1 MLEQVDL
8 SSRMPKEEYKPL
20 HDDLIAK
27 LVVLQQEARS
37 RGVGVVALFEGW
49 NGAGKGSRIGDLVYE
64 LDARATH
71 MHVLSNF
78 DEQGAAR
85 FRDMN
90 TGVTGFE
97 PLMQEFWQAL
107 GPRGDMTL
115 FERGW
120 YTAAARRLVY
130 TDSADEHAARLKIYR
145 QAISEFERQLSADGY
160 VVLKF
165 FVHISKEVQKKR
177 LKALRDNP
185 DTAWRVSKEELAT
198 VEDYDEIYAGYDELL
213 RETDF
218 GFSRWTMVNGE
229 DKRSAN
235 ITVAKVLV
243 RALERALAFGP
254 DAAAQAAAAKAAANS
269 AGALEQPGPRDRTPE
284 EAERVMAAAREQAAA
299 QHEEAPLH
307 SRFTIVANPPRLSGV
322 DHTLALTKEEYQ
334 GALKREQKRF
344 SELELKMYLARVPLM
359 ILYEGD
365 DAAGKGGNIKRV
377 AQAIDPRAYTIFP
390 SPAPTKIELAHPH
403 LWRYWTRLPRAGHVG
418 IYDRSWYGRVLVER
432 VEGFASPAEWAR
444 AYDEINEFERELEAW
459 GALLLKFWVAVSP
472 EEQLVRFNER
482 QGNPDKQWKITPE
495 DWRNR
500 DKHPQYAAAVDDMFR
515 LTSTP
520 YAPWRILESTNKYY
534 ARVKALKIIN
544 DELEK
549 RLGLQ

>member
-269 AGALEQPGPRDRTPE
+269 AGALEQPDPRDRTPE

>member
-322 DHTLALTKEEYQ
+322 DHTLALAKEEYQ
-334 GALKREQKRF
+334 GVLKREQKRF

>member
-8 SSRMPKEEYKPL
+8 SAKMSKEEYKPL
-20 HDDLIAK
+20 HDELIAK
-27 LVVLQQEARS
+27 LVVLQQEARKK
-37 RGVGVVALFEGW
+37 GVGVVALFEGW

-78 DEQGAAR
+78 DEEGAAR
-85 FRDMN
+85 FRDMGS
-90 TGVTGFE
+90 GVTGFE

-115 FERGW
+115 YERGW

-130 TDSADEHAARLKIYR
+130 TDSEANHAAHLQAYR
-145 QAISEFERQLSADGY
+145 RAVSEFERQLSADGY

-165 FVHISKEVQKKR
+165 FVHISKDVQKKR
-177 LKALRDNP
+177 LKGLHDNP
-185 DTAWRVSKEELAT
+185 DTAWRVSDEELAT
-198 VEDYDEIYAGYDELL
+198 VKDYDEIYARYDELL
-213 RETDF
+213 RNTDF
-218 GFSRWTMVNGE
+218 DFARWTMVNGE

-235 ITVAKVLV
+235 IAIAKALV
-243 RALERALAFGP
+243 RALERALASGP
-254 DAAAQAAAAKAAANS
+254 DAAAEAAAAKAAANS
-269 AGALEQPGPRDRTPE
+269 AGALDQADPRDRTPE
-284 EAERVMAAAREQAAA
+284 ETERVMAAARAQAAEQA
-299 QHEEAPLH
+299 EEAPLH
-307 SRFTIVANPPRLSGV
+307 SRFIIVKNPPRLADI
-322 DHTLALTKEEYQ
+322 DHTLALNREEYQ
-334 GALKREQKRF
+334 EALKREQKRF
-344 SELELKMYLARVPLM
+344 AELELKMYLARVPLM
-359 ILYEGD
+359 VLYEGD

-390 SPAPTKIELAHPH
+390 SPAPTKVELAHPH

-432 VEGFASPAEWAR
+432 VEGFASPAEWSR
-444 AYDEINEFERELEAW
+444 AYDEINEFEGELEAW

-472 EEQLVRFNER
+472 EEQLNRFNDR
-482 QGNPDKQWKITPE
+482 QNNPDKQWKITPE

-500 DKHPQYAAAVDDMFR
+500 DKHPQYDAAVDDMFR

-549 RLGLQ
+549 RLGL

>member
-8 SSRMPKEEYKPL
+8 SAKMSKEEYKPL
-20 HDDLIAK
+20 HDELIAK
-27 LVVLQQEARS
+27 LVVLQQEARKK
-37 RGVGVVALFEGW
+37 GVGVVALFEGW

-78 DEQGAAR
+78 DEEGAAR
-85 FRDMN
+85 FRDMGS
-90 TGVTGFE
+90 GVTGFE

-115 FERGW
+115 YERGW

-130 TDSADEHAARLKIYR
+130 TDSEANHAAHLQAYR
-145 QAISEFERQLSADGY
+145 RAVSEFERQLSADGY

-165 FVHISKEVQKKR
+165 FVHISKDVQKKR
-177 LKALRDNP
+177 LKGLHDNP
-185 DTAWRVSKEELAT
+185 DTAWRVSDEELAT
-198 VEDYDEIYAGYDELL
+198 VKDYDEIYARYDELL
-213 RETDF
+213 RNTDF
-218 GFSRWTMVNGE
+218 DFARWTMVNGE

-235 ITVAKVLV
+235 ITIAKALV
-243 RALERALAFGP
+243 RALERALASGP
-254 DAAAQAAAAKAAANS
+254 DAAAEAAAAKAAANS
-269 AGALEQPGPRDRTPE
+269 AGALDQADPRDRTPE
-284 EAERVMAAAREQAAA
+284 ETERVMAAARAQAAE
-299 QHEEAPLH
+299 QTEEAPLH
-307 SRFTIVANPPRLSGV
+307 SRFTIVKNPPRLADI
-322 DHTLALTKEEYQ
+322 DHTLALAREEYQ
-334 GALKREQKRF
+334 EALKREQKRF
-344 SELELKMYLARVPLM
+344 AELELKMYLARVPLM
-359 ILYEGD
+359 VLYEGD

-390 SPAPTKIELAHPH
+390 SPAPTKVELAHPH

-432 VEGFASPAEWAR
+432 VEGFASPAEWSR
-444 AYDEINEFERELEAW
+444 AYDEINEFEGELEAW

-472 EEQLVRFNER
+472 EEQLNRFNDR
-482 QGNPDKQWKITPE
+482 QNNPDKQWKITPE

-500 DKHPQYAAAVDDMFR
+500 DKHPQYDAAVDDMFR

-549 RLGLQ
+549 RLGL

>member
-8 SSRMPKEEYKPL
+8 SAKMSKEEYKPL
-20 HDDLIAK
+20 HDELIAK
-27 LVVLQQEARS
+27 LVVLQQEARKK
-37 RGVGVVALFEGW
+37 GVGVVALFEGW

-78 DEQGAAR
+78 DEEGAAR
-85 FRDMN
+85 FRDMGS
-90 TGVTGFE
+90 GVTGFE

-115 FERGW
+115 YERGW

-130 TDSADEHAARLKIYR
+130 TDSEVNHAAHLQAYR
-145 QAISEFERQLSADGY
+145 RAVSEFERQLSADGY

-165 FVHISKEVQKKR
+165 FVHISKDVQKKR
-177 LKALRDNP
+177 LKGLHDNP
-185 DTAWRVSKEELAT
+185 DTAWRVSDEELAT
-198 VEDYDEIYAGYDELL
+198 VKDYDEIYARYDELL
-213 RETDF
+213 RNTDF
-218 GFSRWTMVNGE
+218 DFARWTMVNGE

-235 ITVAKVLV
+235 ITIAKALV
-243 RALERALAFGP
+243 RALERALASGP
-254 DAAAQAAAAKAAANS
+254 DAAAEAAAAKAAANS
-269 AGALEQPGPRDRTPE
+269 AGALDQADPRDRTPE
-284 EAERVMAAAREQAAA
+284 EAERVMAAARAQAAEQA
-299 QHEEAPLH
+299 EEAPLH
-307 SRFTIVANPPRLSGV
+307 SRFIIVKNPPRLADI
-322 DHTLALTKEEYQ
+322 DHTLALAREEYQ
-334 GALKREQKRF
+334 EALKREQKRF
-344 SELELKMYLARVPLM
+344 AELELKMYLARVPLM
-359 ILYEGD
+359 VLYEGD

-390 SPAPTKIELAHPH
+390 SPAPTKVELAHPH

-432 VEGFASPAEWAR
+432 VEGFASPAEWSR
-444 AYDEINEFERELEAW
+444 AYDEINEFEGELEAW

-472 EEQLVRFNER
+472 EEQLNRFNDR
-482 QGNPDKQWKITPE
+482 QNNPDKQWKITPE

-500 DKHPQYAAAVDDMFR
+500 DKHPQYDAAVDDMFR

-549 RLGLQ
+549 RLGL

>member
-8 SSRMPKEEYKPL
+8 SAKMSKEEYKPL
-20 HDDLIAK
+20 HDELIAK
-27 LVVLQQEARS
+27 LVVLQQEARKK
-37 RGVGVVALFEGW
+37 GVGVVALFEGW

-78 DEQGAAR
+78 DEEGAAR
-85 FRDMN
+85 FRDMGS
-90 TGVTGFE
+90 GVTGFE

-115 FERGW
+115 YERGW

-130 TDSADEHAARLKIYR
+130 TDSEANHAAHLQAYR
-145 QAISEFERQLSADGY
+145 RAVSEFERQLSADGY

-165 FVHISKEVQKKR
+165 FVHISKDVQKKR
-177 LKALRDNP
+177 LKGLHDNP
-185 DTAWRVSKEELAT
+185 DTAWRVSDEELAT
-198 VEDYDEIYAGYDELL
+198 VKDYDEIYARYDELL
-213 RETDF
+213 RNTDF
-218 GFSRWTMVNGE
+218 DFARWTMVNGE

-235 ITVAKVLV
+235 IAIAKALV
-243 RALERALAFGP
+243 RALERALASGP
-254 DAAAQAAAAKAAANS
+254 DAAAEAAAAKAAANS
-269 AGALEQPGPRDRTPE
+269 AGALDQADPRDRTPE
-284 EAERVMAAAREQAAA
+284 ETERVMAAARAQAAEQA
-299 QHEEAPLH
+299 EETPLH
-307 SRFTIVANPPRLSGV
+307 SRFTIVKNPPRLADI
-322 DHTLALTKEEYQ
+322 DHTLALAREEYQ
-334 GALKREQKRF
+334 EALKREQKRF
-344 SELELKMYLARVPLM
+344 AELELKMYLARVPLM
-359 ILYEGD
+359 VLYEGD

-390 SPAPTKIELAHPH
+390 SPAPTKVELAHPH

-432 VEGFASPAEWAR
+432 VEGFASPAEWSR
-444 AYDEINEFERELEAW
+444 AYDEINEFEGELEAW

-472 EEQLVRFNER
+472 EEQLNRFNDR
-482 QGNPDKQWKITPE
+482 QNNPDKQWKITPE

-500 DKHPQYAAAVDDMFR
+500 DKHPQYDAAVDDMFR

-549 RLGLQ
+549 RLGL

>member
-8 SSRMPKEEYKPL
+8 SAKMSKEEYKPL
-20 HDDLIAK
+20 HDELIAK
-27 LVVLQQEARS
+27 LVVLQQEARKK
-37 RGVGVVALFEGW
+37 GVGVVALFEGW

-78 DEQGAAR
+78 DEEGAAR
-85 FRDMN
+85 FRDMGS
-90 TGVTGFE
+90 GVTGFE

-115 FERGW
+115 YERGW

-130 TDSADEHAARLKIYR
+130 TDSEANHAAHLQAYR
-145 QAISEFERQLSADGY
+145 RAVSEFERQLSADGY

-165 FVHISKEVQKKR
+165 FVHISKDVQKKR
-177 LKALRDNP
+177 LKGLHDNP
-185 DTAWRVSKEELAT
+185 DTAWRVSDEELAT
-198 VEDYDEIYAGYDELL
+198 VKDYDEIYARYDELL
-213 RETDF
+213 RNTDF
-218 GFSRWTMVNGE
+218 DFARWTMVNGE

-235 ITVAKVLV
+235 IAIAKALV
-243 RALERALAFGP
+243 RALERALASGP
-254 DAAAQAAAAKAAANS
+254 DAAAEAAAAKAAANS
-269 AGALEQPGPRDRTPE
+269 AGALDQADSRDRTPE
-284 EAERVMAAAREQAAA
+284 ETERVMAAARAQAAEQA
-299 QHEEAPLH
+299 EEAPLH
-307 SRFTIVANPPRLSGV
+307 SRFIIVKNPPRLADI
-322 DHTLALTKEEYQ
+322 DHTLALNREEYQ
-334 GALKREQKRF
+334 EALKREQKRF
-344 SELELKMYLARVPLM
+344 AELELKMYLARVPLM
-359 ILYEGD
+359 VLYEGD

-390 SPAPTKIELAHPH
+390 SPAPTKVELAHPH

-432 VEGFASPAEWAR
+432 VEGFASPAEWSR
-444 AYDEINEFERELEAW
+444 AYDEINEFEGELEAW

-472 EEQLVRFNER
+472 EEQLNRFNDR
-482 QGNPDKQWKITPE
+482 QNNPDKQWKITPE

-500 DKHPQYAAAVDDMFR
+500 DKHPQYDAAVDDMFR

-549 RLGLQ
+549 RLGL

>member
-269 AGALEQPGPRDRTPE
+269 AGALEQPDPRDRTPE

-500 DKHPQYAAAVDDMFR
+500 DKRPQYAAAVDDMFR

>member
-8 SSRMPKEEYKPL
+8 SAKMSKEEYKPL
-20 HDDLIAK
+20 HDELIAK
-27 LVVLQQEARS
+27 LVVLQQEARKK
-37 RGVGVVALFEGW
+37 GVGVVALFEGW

-78 DEQGAAR
+78 DEEGAAR
-85 FRDMN
+85 FRDRGS
-90 TGVTGFE
+90 GVTGFE

-115 FERGW
+115 YERGW

-130 TDSADEHAARLKIYR
+130 TDSEANHAAHLQAYR
-145 QAISEFERQLSADGY
+145 RAVSEFERQLSADGY

-165 FVHISKEVQKKR
+165 FVHISKDVQKRR
-177 LKALRDNP
+177 LKGLHDNP
-185 DTAWRVSKEELAT
+185 DTAWRVSDEELAT
-198 VEDYDEIYAGYDELL
+198 VKDYDEIYARYDELL
-213 RETDF
+213 RNTDF
-218 GFSRWTMVNGE
+218 DFARWTMVNGE

-235 ITVAKVLV
+235 ITIAKALV
-243 RALERALAFGP
+243 RALERALASGP
-254 DAAAQAAAAKAAANS
+254 DAAAEAAAAKAAANS
-269 AGALEQPGPRDRTPE
+269 AGALDQADPRDRTPE
-284 EAERVMAAAREQAAA
+284 ETERVMAAARAQATEQA
-299 QHEEAPLH
+299 EEAPLH
-307 SRFTIVANPPRLSGV
+307 SRFTIVKNPPRLADI
-322 DHTLALTKEEYQ
+322 DHTLALAREEYQ
-334 GALKREQKRF
+334 EALKREQKRF
-344 SELELKMYLARVPLM
+344 AELELKMYLARVPLM
-359 ILYEGD
+359 VLYEGD

-390 SPAPTKIELAHPH
+390 SPAPTKVELAHPH

-432 VEGFASPAEWAR
+432 VEGFASPAEWSR
-444 AYDEINEFERELEAW
+444 AYDEINEFEGELEAW

-472 EEQLVRFNER
+472 EEQLNRFNDR
-482 QGNPDKQWKITPE
+482 QNNPDKQWKITPE

-500 DKHPQYAAAVDDMFR
+500 DKHPQYDAAVDDMFR

-549 RLGLQ
+549 RLGL

>member
-8 SSRMPKEEYKPL
+8 SAKMSKEEYKPL
-20 HDDLIAK
+20 HDELIAK
-27 LVVLQQEARS
+27 LVVLQQEARKK
-37 RGVGVVALFEGW
+37 GVGVVALFEGW

-78 DEQGAAR
+78 DEEGAAR
-85 FRDMN
+85 FRDMGS
-90 TGVTGFE
+90 GVTGFE

-115 FERGW
+115 YERGW

-130 TDSADEHAARLKIYR
+130 TDSEANHAAHLQAYR
-145 QAISEFERQLSADGY
+145 RAVSEFERQLSADGY

-165 FVHISKEVQKKR
+165 FVHISKDVQKKR
-177 LKALRDNP
+177 LKGLHDNP
-185 DTAWRVSKEELAT
+185 DTAWRVSDEELAT
-198 VEDYDEIYAGYDELL
+198 VKDYDEIYARYDELL
-213 RETDF
+213 RNTDF
-218 GFSRWTMVNGE
+218 DFARWTMVNGE

-235 ITVAKVLV
+235 ITIAKALV
-243 RALERALAFGP
+243 RALERALASGP
-254 DAAAQAAAAKAAANS
+254 DAAAEAAAAKAAANS
-269 AGALEQPGPRDRTPE
+269 AGALEQVDPRDRTPE
-284 EAERVMAAAREQAAA
+284 ETERVMAAARAQAAE
-299 QHEEAPLH
+299 QVEEAPLH
-307 SRFTIVANPPRLSGV
+307 SRFTIVKNPPRLADI
-322 DHTLALTKEEYQ
+322 DHTLALTREEYQ
-334 GALKREQKRF
+334 EALKREQKRF
-344 SELELKMYLARVPLM
+344 AELELKMYLARVPLM

-390 SPAPTKIELAHPH
+390 SPAPTKVELAHPH

-432 VEGFASPAEWAR
+432 VEGFASPAEWGR
-444 AYDEINEFERELEAW
+444 AYDEINEFEGELEAW

-472 EEQLVRFNER
+472 EEQLNRFNDR
-482 QGNPDKQWKITPE
+482 QNNPDKQWKITPE

-500 DKHPQYAAAVDDMFR
+500 DKHPQYDAAVDDMFR

-549 RLGLQ
+549 RLGL

>member
-269 AGALEQPGPRDRTPE
+269 AGALEQPDPRDRTPE

-322 DHTLALTKEEYQ
+322 DHTLALAKEEYQ

-544 DELEK
+544 GELEK

>member
-8 SSRMPKEEYKPL
+8 SSRMSKEEYKPL

-269 AGALEQPGPRDRTPE
+269 AGALEQPDPRDRTPE

-403 LWRYWTRLPRAGHVG
+403 LWRYWIRLPRAGHVG

-544 DELEK
+544 GELEK

>member
-8 SSRMPKEEYKPL
+8 SAKMSKEEYKPL
-20 HDDLIAK
+20 HDELIAK
-27 LVVLQQEARS
+27 LVVLQQEARKK
-37 RGVGVVALFEGW
+37 GVGVVALFEGW

-78 DEQGAAR
+78 DEEGAAR
-85 FRDMN
+85 FRDMGS
-90 TGVTGFE
+90 GVTGFE

-115 FERGW
+115 YERGW

-130 TDSADEHAARLKIYR
+130 TDSEANHAAHLQAYR
-145 QAISEFERQLSADGY
+145 RAVSEFERQLSADGY

-165 FVHISKEVQKKR
+165 FVHISKDVQKKR
-177 LKALRDNP
+177 LKGLHDNP
-185 DTAWRVSKEELAT
+185 DTAWRVSDEELAT
-198 VEDYDEIYAGYDELL
+198 VKDYDEIYARYDELL
-213 RETDF
+213 RNTDF
-218 GFSRWTMVNGE
+218 DFARWTMVNGE

-235 ITVAKVLV
+235 IAIAKALV
-243 RALERALAFGP
+243 RALERALASGP
-254 DAAAQAAAAKAAANS
+254 DAAAEAAAAKAAANS
-269 AGALEQPGPRDRTPE
+269 AGALDQADPRDRTPE
-284 EAERVMAAAREQAAA
+284 ETERVMAAARAQAAEQA
-299 QHEEAPLH
+299 EEAPLH
-307 SRFTIVANPPRLSGV
+307 SRFIIVKNPPRLADI
-322 DHTLALTKEEYQ
+322 DHTLALAREEYQ
-334 GALKREQKRF
+334 EALKREQKRF
-344 SELELKMYLARVPLM
+344 AELELKMYLARVPLM
-359 ILYEGD
+359 VLYEGD

-390 SPAPTKIELAHPH
+390 SPAPTKVELAHPH

-432 VEGFASPAEWAR
+432 VEGFASPAEWSR
-444 AYDEINEFERELEAW
+444 AYDEINEFEGELEAW

-472 EEQLVRFNER
+472 EEQLNRFNDR
-482 QGNPDKQWKITPE
+482 QNNPDKQWKITPE

-500 DKHPQYAAAVDDMFR
+500 DKHPQYDADVDDMFR

-549 RLGLQ
+549 RLGL

>member
-160 VVLKF
+160 VVLKI

-322 DHTLALTKEEYQ
+322 DHTLALAKEEYQ
-334 GALKREQKRF
+334 GVLKREQKRF

>member
-8 SSRMPKEEYKPL
+8 SAKMTKEEYKPL
-20 HDDLIAK
+20 HDELIAK
-27 LVVLQQEARS
+27 LVVLQQEARKK
-37 RGVGVVALFEGW
+37 GVGVVALFEGW

-78 DEQGAAR
+78 DEEGAAR
-85 FRDMN
+85 FRDMGS
-90 TGVTGFE
+90 GVTGFE

-115 FERGW
+115 YERGW

-130 TDSADEHAARLKIYR
+130 TDSEANHAAHLQAYR
-145 QAISEFERQLSADGY
+145 RAVSEFERQLSADGY

-165 FVHISKEVQKKR
+165 FVHISKDVQKKR
-177 LKALRDNP
+177 LKGLHDNP
-185 DTAWRVSKEELAT
+185 DTAWRVSDEELAT
-198 VEDYDEIYAGYDELL
+198 VKDYDEIYARYDELL
-213 RETDF
+213 RNTDF
-218 GFSRWTMVNGE
+218 DFARWTMVNGE

-235 ITVAKVLV
+235 ITIAKALV
-243 RALERALAFGP
+243 RALERALASGP
-254 DAAAQAAAAKAAANS
+254 DAAAEAAAAKAAANS
-269 AGALEQPGPRDRTPE
+269 AGALEQVDPRDRTPE
-284 EAERVMAAAREQAAA
+284 ETERVMAAARAQAAE
-299 QHEEAPLH
+299 QVEEAPLH
-307 SRFTIVANPPRLSGV
+307 SRFTIGKNPPRLADI
-322 DHTLALTKEEYQ
+322 DHTLALTREEYQ
-334 GALKREQKRF
+334 EALKREQKRF
-344 SELELKMYLARVPLM
+344 AELELKMYLARVPLM

-390 SPAPTKIELAHPH
+390 SPAPTKVELAHPH

-432 VEGFASPAEWAR
+432 VEGFASPAEWGR
-444 AYDEINEFERELEAW
+444 AYDEINEFEGELEAW

-472 EEQLVRFNER
+472 EEQLNRFNDR
-482 QGNPDKQWKITPE
+482 QNNPDKQWKITPE

-500 DKHPQYAAAVDDMFR
+500 DKHPQYDAAVDDMFR

-549 RLGLQ
+549 RLGL

>member
-8 SSRMPKEEYKPL
+8 SAKMSKEEYKPL
-20 HDDLIAK
+20 HDELIAK
-27 LVVLQQEARS
+27 LVVLQQEARKK
-37 RGVGVVALFEGW
+37 GVGVVALFEGW

-78 DEQGAAR
+78 DEEGAAR
-85 FRDMN
+85 FRDMGS
-90 TGVTGFE
+90 GVTGFE

-115 FERGW
+115 YERGW

-130 TDSADEHAARLKIYR
+130 TDSEANHAAHLQAYR
-145 QAISEFERQLSADGY
+145 RAVSEFERQLSADGY

-165 FVHISKEVQKKR
+165 FVHISKDVQKKR
-177 LKALRDNP
+177 LKGLHDNP
-185 DTAWRVSKEELAT
+185 DTAWRVSDEELAT
-198 VEDYDEIYAGYDELL
+198 VKDYDEIYARYDELL
-213 RETDF
+213 RNTDF
-218 GFSRWTMVNGE
+218 DFARWTMVNGE

-235 ITVAKVLV
+235 IAIAKALV
-243 RALERALAFGP
+243 RALERALASGP
-254 DAAAQAAAAKAAANS
+254 DAAAEAAAAKAAANS
-269 AGALEQPGPRDRTPE
+269 SGALDQADPRDRTPE
-284 EAERVMAAAREQAAA
+284 ETERVMAAARAQAAEQA
-299 QHEEAPLH
+299 EEAPLH
-307 SRFTIVANPPRLSGV
+307 SRFIIVKNPPRLADI
-322 DHTLALTKEEYQ
+322 DHTLALAREEYQ
-334 GALKREQKRF
+334 EALKREQKRF
-344 SELELKMYLARVPLM
+344 AELELKMYLARVPLM
-359 ILYEGD
+359 VLYEGD

-390 SPAPTKIELAHPH
+390 SPAPTKVELAHPH

-432 VEGFASPAEWAR
+432 VEGFASPAEWSR
-444 AYDEINEFERELEAW
+444 AYDEINEFEGELEAW

-472 EEQLVRFNER
+472 EEQLNRFNDR
-482 QGNPDKQWKITPE
+482 QNNPDKQWKITPE

-500 DKHPQYAAAVDDMFR
+500 DKHPQYDAAVDDMFR

-549 RLGLQ
+549 RLGL

>member
-8 SSRMPKEEYKPL
+8 SAKMSKEEYKPL
-20 HDDLIAK
+20 HDELIAK
-27 LVVLQQEARS
+27 LVVLQQEARKK
-37 RGVGVVALFEGW
+37 GVGVVALFEGW

-78 DEQGAAR
+78 DEEGAAR
-85 FRDMN
+85 FRDMGS
-90 TGVTGFE
+90 GVTGFE

-115 FERGW
+115 YERGW

-130 TDSADEHAARLKIYR
+130 TDSEANHAAHLQAYR
-145 QAISEFERQLSADGY
+145 RAVSEFERQLSADGY

-165 FVHISKEVQKKR
+165 FVHISKDVQKKR
-177 LKALRDNP
+177 LKGLHDNP
-185 DTAWRVSKEELAT
+185 DTAWRVSDEELAT
-198 VEDYDEIYAGYDELL
+198 VKDYDEIYARYDELL
-213 RETDF
+213 RNTDF
-218 GFSRWTMVNGE
+218 DFARWTMVNGE

-235 ITVAKVLV
+235 ITIAKALV
-243 RALERALAFGP
+243 RALERALASGP
-254 DAAAQAAAAKAAANS
+254 DAAAEAAAAKAAANS
-269 AGALEQPGPRDRTPE
+269 AGALDQADPRDRTTE
-284 EAERVMAAAREQAAA
+284 ETERVMAAARAQAAEQA
-299 QHEEAPLH
+299 EEAPLH
-307 SRFTIVANPPRLSGV
+307 SRFIIVKNPPRLADI
-322 DHTLALTKEEYQ
+322 DHTLALTREEYQ
-334 GALKREQKRF
+334 EALKREQKRF
-344 SELELKMYLARVPLM
+344 AELELKMYLARVPLM
-359 ILYEGD
+359 VLYEGD

-390 SPAPTKIELAHPH
+390 SPAPTKVELAHPH

-432 VEGFASPAEWAR
+432 VEGFASPAEWSR
-444 AYDEINEFERELEAW
+444 AYDEINEFEGELEAW

-472 EEQLVRFNER
+472 EEQLNRFNDR
-482 QGNPDKQWKITPE
+482 QNNPDKQWKITPE

-500 DKHPQYAAAVDDMFR
+500 DKHPQYDAAVDDMFR

-549 RLGLQ
+549 RLGL

>member
-8 SSRMPKEEYKPL
+8 SVKMPKEEYKPL
-20 HDDLIAK
+20 HDELIAK
-27 LVVLQQEARS
+27 LVVLQQEARK

-78 DEQGAAR
+78 DDEVAAR
-85 FRDMN
+85 FRDMG

-130 TDSADEHAARLKIYR
+130 TDSDDQHAARLAAYR
-145 QAISEFERQLSADGY
+145 QAVGEFERQLSADGY

-165 FVHISKEVQKKR
+165 FVHISKDVQKKR
-177 LKALRDNP
+177 LKGLRDNP

-198 VEDYDEIYAGYDELL
+198 VKDYDRIYAGYDELL
-213 RETDF
+213 RNTDF
-218 GFSRWTMVNGE
+218 DFARWTMVNGE

-235 ITVAKVLV
+235 ITIAKAFV
-243 RALERALAFGP
+243 RALERALSAGP
-254 DAAAQAAAAKAAANS
+254 DAAAEAAAAKAAANS
-269 AGALEQPGPRDRTPE
+269 AGALEQTDPRDRTPE
-284 EAERVMAAAREQAAA
+284 ETERVMAAAREQAEA

-307 SRFTIVANPPRLSGV
+307 SRFTIVANPPRLADV
-322 DHTLALTKEEYQ
+322 DHSLALTKEEYQ
-334 GALKREQKRF
+334 EALKREQKRF

-390 SPAPTKIELAHPH
+390 SPAPTKVELAHPH

-432 VEGFASPAEWAR
+432 VEGFASPAEWSR
-444 AYDEINEFERELEAW
+444 AYDEINEFERELESW

-472 EEQLVRFNER
+472 EEQLNRFNER
-482 QGNPDKQWKITPE
+482 QNNPDKQWKITPE

-549 RLGLQ
+549 RLGL

>member
-8 SSRMPKEEYKPL
+8 SAKMSKEEYKPL
-20 HDDLIAK
+20 HDELIAK
-27 LVVLQQEARS
+27 LVVLQQEARKK
-37 RGVGVVALFEGW
+37 GVGVVALFEGW

-78 DEQGAAR
+78 DEEGAAR
-85 FRDMN
+85 FRDMGS
-90 TGVTGFE
+90 GVTGFE

-115 FERGW
+115 YERGW

-130 TDSADEHAARLKIYR
+130 TDSEANHAAHLQAYR
-145 QAISEFERQLSADGY
+145 RAVSEFERQLSADGY

-165 FVHISKEVQKKR
+165 FVHISKDVQKKR
-177 LKALRDNP
+177 LKGLHDNP
-185 DTAWRVSKEELAT
+185 DTAWRVSDEELAT
-198 VEDYDEIYAGYDELL
+198 VKDYDEIYARYDELL
-213 RETDF
+213 RNTDF
-218 GFSRWTMVNGE
+218 DFARWTMVNGE

-235 ITVAKVLV
+235 IAIAKALV
-243 RALERALAFGP
+243 RALERALASGP
-254 DAAAQAAAAKAAANS
+254 DAAAEAAAAKAAANS
-269 AGALEQPGPRDRTPE
+269 AGALDQADPRDRTPE
-284 EAERVMAAAREQAAA
+284 ETERVMAAARAQAAEQA
-299 QHEEAPLH
+299 EEAPLH
-307 SRFTIVANPPRLSGV
+307 SRFIIVKNPPRLADI
-322 DHTLALTKEEYQ
+322 DHTLALTREEYQ
-334 GALKREQKRF
+334 EALKREQKRF
-344 SELELKMYLARVPLM
+344 AELELKMYLARVPLM
-359 ILYEGD
+359 VLYEGD

-390 SPAPTKIELAHPH
+390 SPAPTKVELAHPH

-432 VEGFASPAEWAR
+432 VEGFASPAEWSR
-444 AYDEINEFERELEAW
+444 AYDEINEFEGELEAW

-472 EEQLVRFNER
+472 EEQLNRFNDR
-482 QGNPDKQWKITPE
+482 QNNPDKQWKITPE

-500 DKHPQYAAAVDDMFR
+500 DKHPQYDAAVDDMFR

-549 RLGLQ
+549 RLGL

>member
-8 SSRMPKEEYKPL
+8 SAKMSKEEYKPL
-20 HDDLIAK
+20 HDELIAK
-27 LVVLQQEARS
+27 LVVLQQEARKK
-37 RGVGVVALFEGW
+37 GVGVVALFEGW

-78 DEQGAAR
+78 DEEGAAR
-85 FRDMN
+85 FRDMGS
-90 TGVTGFE
+90 GVTGFE

-115 FERGW
+115 YERGW

-130 TDSADEHAARLKIYR
+130 TDSEANHAAHLQAYR
-145 QAISEFERQLSADGY
+145 RAVSEFERQLSADGY

-165 FVHISKEVQKKR
+165 FVHISKDVQKKR
-177 LKALRDNP
+177 LKGLHDNP
-185 DTAWRVSKEELAT
+185 DTAWRVSDEELAT
-198 VEDYDEIYAGYDELL
+198 VKDYDEIYARYDELL
-213 RETDF
+213 RNTDF
-218 GFSRWTMVNGE
+218 DFARWTMVNGE

-235 ITVAKVLV
+235 IAIAKALV
-243 RALERALAFGP
+243 RALERALASGP
-254 DAAAQAAAAKAAANS
+254 DAAAEAAAAKAAANS
-269 AGALEQPGPRDRTPE
+269 AGALDQADPRDRTPE
-284 EAERVMAAAREQAAA
+284 ETERVMAAARAQAAEQA
-299 QHEEAPLH
+299 EEAPLH
-307 SRFTIVANPPRLSGV
+307 SRFIIVKNPPRLADI
-322 DHTLALTKEEYQ
+322 DHALALAREEYQ
-334 GALKREQKRF
+334 EALKREQKRF
-344 SELELKMYLARVPLM
+344 AELELKMYLARVPLM
-359 ILYEGD
+359 VLYEGD

-390 SPAPTKIELAHPH
+390 SPAPTKVELAHPH

-432 VEGFASPAEWAR
+432 VEGFASPAEWSR
-444 AYDEINEFERELEAW
+444 AYDEINEFEGELEAW

-472 EEQLVRFNER
+472 EEQLNRFNDR
-482 QGNPDKQWKITPE
+482 QNNPDKQWKITPE

-500 DKHPQYAAAVDDMFR
+500 DKHPQYDAAVDDMFR

-549 RLGLQ
+549 RLGL